1 MQKGNQARRSGT
13 CSAAQADLRE
23 FFQALAAIPAQ
34 ALPDVVAS
42 VAVACATAPLLRRA
56 MPLVGRKFD
65 IDDESIQMSAHF
77 WYCDS
82 SKASRKLGFVTRDPK
97 ETLRDTVAY
106 LQAHAHDEDGS
117 HRPSPHSASGK
128 TGKLWDDLAPRL
140 GGIDTRFTSAP
151 NHATALAREL
161 LSAGYERIVSVGGD
175 GTVNEVVN
183 GFFDEANP
191 CGRARCWRC
200 FRSEPAATFS
210 EAWASATSRTLSS
223 WCVATR
229 PRAKPTSMCIR
240 YVAHEGGERERYFAN
255 VVSFGMGGEVATGA
269 KNFLKAV
276 GGKVAFIYSTFRV
289 FFSYS
294 AKTASITLDG
304 RDIGSHTITN
314 VAIGNGRYHG
324 GGMHVCP
331 RALLDDGELEVTVID
346 RLSMFE
352 LARDLHVLYSEN
364 LYKHPKTHHFRARH
378 FRAESYERVGRS
390 GWRGARHVA
399 FRDHDRSQG
408 APRGALNQTCF
419 VFSRPGGRARS

>member
-1 MQKGNQARRSGT
+1 MKT
-13 CSAAQADLRE
+13 
-23 FFQALAAIPAQ
+23 AAI
-34 ALPDVVAS
+34 VN
-42 VAVACATAPLLRRA
+42 
-56 MPLVGRKFD
+56 
-65 IDDESIQMSAHF
+65 
-77 WYCDS
+77 
-82 SKASRKLGFVTRDPK
+82 
-97 ETLRDTVAY
+97 
-106 LQAHAHDEDGS
+106 
-117 HRPSPHSASGK
+117 PHSASGK

-183 GFFDEANP
+183 GFFDKGEPVRPGAVLALLPLGTGSDFQRSLGISDITHAIELVRGNAP
-191 CGRARCWRC
+191 ARETDLGR
-200 FRSEPAATFS
+200 
-210 EAWASATSRTLSS
+210 
-223 WCVATR
+223 
-229 PRAKPTSMCIR
+229 IR

-378 FRAESYERVGRS
+378 FRAESYERVSVEVDGE
-390 GWRGARHVA
+390 
-399 FRDHDRSQG
+399 
-408 APRGALNQTCF
+408 ALGVLPLEITI
-419 VFSRPGGRARS
+419 VPKALRVVR